1 MANATTVRPT
11 TRRPPILLSD
21 SDHDILLG
29 LAASA
34 ARRAPDAARLL
45 LEEADRADLV
55 PAGRLPADVVAL
67 GSHVTFTDVAART
80 TRRVQLVMPAEAD
93 IGQGRISILSLV
105 GAGLIGLRAGQSI
118 DWPVQD
124 GRLRRLTVVEVAQG

>member
-1 MANATTVRPT
+1 MANATTVRVT

-55 PAGRLPADVVAL
+55 PAGRLPRDVVAL
-67 GSHVTFTDVAART
+67 GSHVTFTDAATGT

-124 GRLRRLTVVEVAQG
+124 GRLRRLTVVEVAPG

>member
-1 MANATTVRPT
+1 MANATTVRVT

-34 ARRAPDAARLL
+34 TRRAPDAARLL

-55 PAGRLPADVVAL
+55 PAGRLPRDVVAL
-67 GSHVTFTDVAART
+67 GSHVTFTDAATGT

-124 GRLRRLTVVEVAQG
+124 GRLRRLTVVEVAPG